1 MMAGIAGVQWPR
13 SSPRFWSNTLLKL
26 LAERLWTACLWQSN
40 KCFQSEPACWHAGS
54 YSKDT
59 TICRGSLRSNYES
72 LNTATA
78 RIGEAVPSR
87 HLSGRPMN

>member
-1 MMAGIAGVQWPR
+1 MASQQSKILVKHRTEAR
-13 SSPRFWSNTLLKL
+13 
-26 LAERLWTACLWQSN
+26 LAERLWTACLWQSQ
-40 KCFQSEPACWHAGS
+40 KCFQSEPACWPLDHTQKIPRSAR
-54 YSKDT
+54 
-59 TICRGSLRSNYES
+59 RGSLRSNYES

>member
-1 MMAGIAGVQWPR
+1 MASQQSKILVKHRTEAGWR
-13 SSPRFWSNTLLKL
+13 SGFGQLVWGSRKSVFRANQRAGRWIILKGHHD
-26 LAERLWTACLWQSN
+26 LARRA
-40 KCFQSEPACWHAGS
+40 
-54 YSKDT
+54 
-59 TICRGSLRSNYES
+59 SLRSNYES